1 MKVRRFICLRIVRIC
16 TCIMTRTVLTRADAR
31 TVAFRAAANQ
41 ARNKNPVTQA
51 GAQAVAVPFR
61 GDIEKA
67 QAAYTAAGCVA
78 ACYLYLTPHTQLRR

>member
-1 MKVRRFICLRIVRIC
+1 
-16 TCIMTRTVLTRADAR
+16 MTRTVLTRADAR

-78 ACYLYLTPHTQLRR
+78 AIVKDTRQMKALMAGKGLS